1 MRNQPPHH
9 QFGKE
14 GPIMKHSLSALGL
27 SLFVAFASL
36 LGALMVK
43 PALAGDKDPLFVNL
57 ISDDAHGATMALHF
71 ARSMQEQGHP
81 VTVFFNNRG
90 VLVASKAH
98 ASTYPDQQK
107 EIASLTSSGAVLIAC
122 PHCMKYYGVADTGL
136 VSGVTVGTPAMLS
149 KQLFQDG
156 TKTLTW

>member
-1 MRNQPPHH
+1 
-9 QFGKE
+9 
-14 GPIMKHSLSALGL
+14 
-27 SLFVAFASL
+27 
-36 LGALMVK
+36 
-43 PALAGDKDPLFVNL
+43 VNL